1 MKKLIS
7 LLLVLAMA
15 ASLAACGHEH
25 DWIPATCTEP
35 KTCSVCGKTEGQPLG
50 HDWGLP
56 AYEWSEDYTTATAS
70 HVCTRDPSYVESETV
85 RTEAKIV
92 IPSDCDVMG
101 ERAYTATFS
110 DPAFEAQT
118 LTVQDVPVLG
128 HNWDAPVYEWSDD
141 LSSVTATHV
150 CRRDSSHVESETVKT
165 VAEPVEGAEDEVR
178 YLANFST
185 PAFGVQQMTVT
196 RPTDGPA
203 AEVSGPAAAPAAEVP
218 EAPTVLEV
226 ETVEGSLPPIEAVS
240 ESLPEEEAAEV
251 EALLSEN
258 VEAENA
264 APEEEKADAELSDEK
279 EDEISNEVPAV
290 EEIEEE
296 LPAEEEAVEEIPE
309 AVPEADDV
317 EAVPEETPHI
327 HEWQEATCTEPR
339 TCLVCGVTEGEP
351 LGHTWQEAT
360 CTEPRI
366 CLVCGETEGEPLGH
380 TWQEATC
387 VEPRTCLVCGVTE
400 GEPLEHSWKDA
411 TCTEPRYCTV
421 CGLIDSPALGHTWQE
436 ATCTEPKTCSV
447 CGTTEG
453 KPLGHT
459 WTEEVSGVKL
469 CSVCGLRE
477 GAPAGIPYFD
487 RSFAEYR
494 HDFNYSYAGFLKITP
509 REDSGFV
516 LTISGDVMSVSDMY
530 DPVAQQMRPILVH
543 HADAYDPA
551 SPAWDEGVELERFN
565 TLTITYVAES
575 DAYNVM
581 TAWNVAFVSYMASR
595 IFDTSLSQDDF
606 ILSLHDILDSDGKT
620 LSFSRNGIDHVY
632 TCGVNGDGV
641 YQYTFTISLA
651 PDAA

>member
-15 ASLAACGHEH
+15 GSLAACGHEH
-25 DWIPATCTEP
+25 EWIPATCTEP

-50 HDWGLP
+50 HTWGLP
-56 AYEWSEDYTTATAS
+56 AYEWAKDYATATAS

-85 RTEAKIV
+85 RTDAKIV

-101 ERAYTATFS
+101 ERTYTASFS

-128 HNWDAPVYEWSDD
+128 HNWDAPVYEWADD
-141 LSSVTATHV
+141 LSSVTARHV

-165 VAEPVEGAEDEVR
+165 VAEPVEGTEGEVR
-178 YLANFST
+178 YLANFSI

-196 RPTDGPA
+196 AAEADLPA
-203 AEVSGPAAAPAAEVP
+203 AEETAAEAAPAADAP
-218 EAPTVLEV
+218 EEPTVLEV
-226 ETVEGSLPPIEAVS
+226 DTVEESLPPIEAVS
-240 ESLPEEEAAEV
+240 ADYPEEEADGAETP
-251 EALLSEN
+251 S
-258 VEAENA
+258 AENDDAEEA
-264 APEEEKADAELSDEK
+264 APEAKEAEEAIPEET
-279 EDEISNEVPAV
+279 PAP
-290 EEIEEE
+290 EETEEE
-296 LPAEEEAVEEIPE
+296 LHEEISVAEEAAEEIPE
-309 AVPEADDV
+309 EVPTAEEA
-317 EAVPEETPHI
+317 EEVPVETPHV
-327 HEWQEATCTEPR
+327 HEWLTATCTEPR
-339 TCLVCGVTEGEP
+339 TCLVCGATEGEP
-351 LGHTWQEAT
+351 LGHAWAEEA
-360 CTEPRI
+360 P
-366 CLVCGETEGEPLGH
+366 
-380 TWQEATC
+380 
-387 VEPRTCLVCGVTE
+387 
-400 GEPLEHSWKDA
+400 
-411 TCTEPRYCTV
+411 
-421 CGLIDSPALGHTWQE
+421 
-436 ATCTEPKTCSV
+436 
-447 CGTTEG
+447 
-453 KPLGHT
+453 
-459 WTEEVSGVKL
+459 GVKL

-477 GAPAGIPYFD
+477 GVPAEIPYFD

-494 HDFNYSYAGFLKITP
+494 HDFNFSYAGFLKITP

-530 DPVAQQMRPILVH
+530 DPIAQQMRPILVH
-543 HADAYDPA
+543 HADACDPD

-575 DAYNVM
+575 EVYNVM

-595 IFDTSLSQDDF
+595 IFDASLSQDDF

-641 YQYTFTISLA
+641 YQYSFTISLA